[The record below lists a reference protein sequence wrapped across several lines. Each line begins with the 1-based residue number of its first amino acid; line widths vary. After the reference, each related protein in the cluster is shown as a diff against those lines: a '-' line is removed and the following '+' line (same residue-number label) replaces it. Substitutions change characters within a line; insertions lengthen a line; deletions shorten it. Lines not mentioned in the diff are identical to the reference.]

1 MKFLRPGATSSLVA
15 VAVSFAITA
24 SQPALASNAQ
34 LKVIP
39 DDTLFYFGTGKPVA
53 WEDMLSMLPGGL
65 DAEGLAET
73 ISEAG
78 DGNDEIFSKIS
89 DFFNDPSAFASQWG
103 LGEEV
108 QFSAYTV
115 GVMPVFRIT
124 ADGEQFE
131 SAFQKATA
139 DGDLTFDII
148 NHKGIDVRVVPLD
161 DAPENADSDGPSA
174 AELEASKKTTE
185 QKLNNLK
192 EKNQTAEQALQTATS
207 SLESAKAANDASGI
221 AQAANQIAEAAAKVS
236 DGTTRQAE
244 LEKELSS
251 LNSLL
256 GKTQTSQ
263 NAVNR
268 SGPGLV
274 TAAVDS
280 EVVFAI
286 ASDAYDPDV
295 LDQLLGLN
303 DPEVSLAGSG
313 KVKKI
318 RSEWNYGDEIAM
330 FVDLKLIAD
339 AITGGDSLAARQIQA
354 LMADKLSTRRKA
366 EFEALATD
374 PCKAE
379 IRQFAEHM
387 PMVVSGN
394 RRFEVS
400 DDSLNYD
407 SHFAVVLNNEPLRDT
422 LKLLR
427 GAIPA
432 SQSGSE
438 AMLSMGLGLDVDTAP
453 QLSAQ
458 LTEIISSINY
468 ECEVFEGINDL
479 AKTDVSSLSLGA
491 LMFGGMARGVKGI
504 NLNIYDGDID
514 ANAAIPVKGIDGAIA
529 IAAEDPAAL
538 LQTLRILP
546 QMSMFSDL
554 PLDGTP
560 LMLNDRIPV
569 PLPEGAEIFAAVKDK
584 NIVLF
589 SGAEAEDYANR
600 LGGNGEEGFI
610 FSTVNTSKLI
620 SKFQQVVEQLPQR
633 SQDSKQLDQVEKFMQ
648 SYPIGNISYKIDF
661 TDRGIEMESVGQ
673 IERQKK

>member
-1 MKFLRPGATSSLVA
+1 
-15 VAVSFAITA
+15 
-24 SQPALASNAQ
+24 
-34 LKVIP
+34 
-39 DDTLFYFGTGKPVA
+39 
-53 WEDMLSMLPGGL
+53 
-65 DAEGLAET
+65 
-73 ISEAG
+73 
-78 DGNDEIFSKIS
+78 
-89 DFFNDPSAFASQWG
+89 
-103 LGEEV
+103 
-108 QFSAYTV
+108 
-115 GVMPVFRIT
+115 
-124 ADGEQFE
+124 
-131 SAFQKATA
+131 
-139 DGDLTFDII
+139 
-148 NHKGIDVRVVPLD
+148 
-161 DAPENADSDGPSA
+161 
-174 AELEASKKTTE
+174 
-185 QKLNNLK
+185 
-192 EKNQTAEQALQTATS
+192 
-207 SLESAKAANDASGI
+207 
-221 AQAANQIAEAAAKVS
+221 
-236 DGTTRQAE
+236 
-244 LEKELSS
+244 
-251 LNSLL
+251 
-256 GKTQTSQ
+256 
-263 NAVNR
+263 
-268 SGPGLV
+268 
-274 TAAVDS
+274 
-280 EVVFAI
+280 
-286 ASDAYDPDV
+286 
-295 LDQLLGLN
+295 
-303 DPEVSLAGSG
+303 
-313 KVKKI
+313 
-318 RSEWNYGDEIAM
+318 
-330 FVDLKLIAD
+330 
-339 AITGGDSLAARQIQA
+339 
-354 LMADKLSTRRKA
+354 MADKLPTRSKA

-400 DDSLNYD
+400 DESLNYD

-620 SKFQQVVEQLPQR
+620 SKLKQVVEQLPQR

>member
-39 DDTLFYFGTGKPVA
+39 DDSLFYFGTGKPVA

-65 DAEGLAET
+65 DAQGLSET
-73 ISEAG
+73 ISEVG
-78 DGNDEIFSKIS
+78 DGNEEIYGKIQA
-89 DFFNDPSAFASQWG
+89 FFDDPAAFASQWG

-139 DGDLTFDII
+139 DSELTFDII
-148 NHKGIDVRVVPLD
+148 SHKGTDVRVVPLD
-161 DAPENADSDGPSA
+161 DEPEDADSDGPSA
-174 AELEASKKTTE
+174 IELEASRKATE
-185 QKLNNLK
+185 QKLNDLK
-192 EKNQTAEQALQTATS
+192 EKNQAAEQVLQSATAR
-207 SLESAKAANDASGI
+207 LESAKAANDASGI

-251 LNSLL
+251 LNSVL
-256 GKTQTSQ
+256 GETQTSQ
-263 NAVNR
+263 NAVSR

-274 TAAVDS
+274 TAAVDG
-280 EVVFAI
+280 ELVFAI

-303 DPEVSLAGSG
+303 DPEVSLADSG

-318 RSEWNYGDEIAM
+318 RSEWSYGDEVAM

-354 LMADKLSTRRKA
+354 LLADELPGNKA
-366 EFEALATD
+366 ELEAFSVD

-379 IRQFAEHM
+379 IRQFAENM
-387 PMVVSGN
+387 PMIVSGN

-438 AMLSMGLGLDVDTAP
+438 AMLSIGLGLDVDTAP

-468 ECEVFEGINDL
+468 ECEVFEGMNDL
-479 AKTDVSSLSLGA
+479 AKTDISSLSLGA

-504 NLNIYDGDID
+504 SLNIYNGDFVTD
-514 ANAAIPVKGIDGAIA
+514 AAIPVKGIDGAIA

-546 QMSMFSDL
+546 QMNMFSDL

-560 LMLNDRIPV
+560 LLLNDRIPV
-569 PLPEGAEIFAAVKDK
+569 PLPEDAEIYAAVKDK

-589 SGAEAEDYANR
+589 SGDEAEDFANR

-620 SKFQQVVEQLPQR
+620 KKFKQVVAQLPQG
-633 SQDSKQLDQVEKFMQ
+633 SQNSNQLDQVEKFME

-673 IERQKK
+673 IDRQKE